1 MPAKY
6 EYASEAHLCAAFI
19 EWVKAVS
26 GKVDHGHRTPVWT
39 PYAETAGWDILLVAD
54 DGAQIG
60 IEAKL
65 NFNMKVL
72 AQAMP
77 ENYEAWRETGPDFR
91 AILVPNGDDSHRR
104 ICAALGLLIFTPRR
118 GYGNQQVFEPAL
130 LPDSP
135 VSGYGYGWHDWNPTT
150 RCKLPEYLPDVRAG
164 CPAPLRLTEWKVQAL
179 RILATADARGY
190 VTKADFKRL
199 RIDPRAWVGTAGWLM
214 PGAQPGQYVR
224 GAADFDKQHPTVY
237 AQVLAEVSA
246 EVAKELPAPPPPQ
259 TALFAQAATA

>member
-118 GYGNQQVFEPAL
+118 GYGNQQVFAARFDAGDRLGSELGQRPPPHVQRLDRFAHQPRRQGL
-130 LPDSP
+130 QPHRCER
-135 VSGYGYGWHDWNPTT
+135 GHHHGIT
-150 RCKLPEYLPDVRAG
+150 R
-164 CPAPLRLTEWKVQAL
+164 
-179 RILATADARGY
+179 
-190 VTKADFKRL
+190 RL
-199 RIDPRAWVGTAGWLM
+199 RRSPRA
-214 PGAQPGQYVR
+214 R
-224 GAADFDKQHPTVY
+224 HR
-237 AQVLAEVSA
+237 E
-246 EVAKELPAPPPPQ
+246 
-259 TALFAQAATA
+259 